1 VTEVLESHDTVAGTL
16 DRLRAQGPQYSP
28 FNMIFSDGK
37 GLGVYESTVGEGRE
51 LASGVFGLSN
61 HLLDTP
67 WPKVRN
73 AKSRLASAL
82 TDLRDE
88 NAILHLLRDD
98 RPAADPDLPVTG
110 VRLEWER
117 LLSSAF
123 IRADAYGTRCTTVFR
138 IDRDGRAQFDEW
150 TWDRA
155 GAETERRSFRF
166 DVGGAREQRRSRG
179 GACGCGGADSDGL
192 PHRSRPEVP

>member
-1 VTEVLESHDTVAGTL
+1 VAGTL
-16 DRLRAQGPQYSP
+16 ARLRADGPQYSP
-28 FNMIFSDGK
+28 FNILFSDGK
-37 GLGVYESTVGEGRE
+37 RLGVYESAGGDGRE
-51 LASGVFGLSN
+51 LEPGVYGLSN

-67 WPKVRN
+67 WPKLSN

-98 RPAADPDLPVTG
+98 QPAADEELPSTG
-110 VRLEWER
+110 VSLDWER

-150 TWDRA
+150 TWDRL
-155 GAETERRSFRF
+155 GAESERTSLRF
-166 DVGGAREQRRSRG
+166 DVHGARE
-179 GACGCGGADSDGL
+179 
-192 PHRSRPEVP
+192 